1 MNIVFFGSSQ
11 FAVPS
16 LEALLA
22 AKHKISCVVTQ
33 PDKEKGRGMSLGVTA
48 VKAAAGPYNLRI
60 YQPKQVNS
68 GETIEFLKRL
78 NPDLFI
84 VVSYG
89 RILPEE
95 LLNIPRI
102 FSINAHASLL
112 PKYRGAAPINRAI
125 INGDKITG
133 VTIIKMSKKMDAGA
147 VIAQK
152 AAEIKEDDTFITLQK
167 KLSKEAA
174 ELLIE
179 AVSAVENN
187 KYKLTLQDEAKVTLA
202 PKLKKEDG
210 LISWDKPAGEIYNL
224 IRGSIEWPGA
234 FTYYKGKLVKIYKA
248 RILEAPD
255 AGSRIPGGEVVQ
267 AGKEGIIVATGSG
280 NLAIEELQ
288 VEGKRRMGAKDF
300 IAGHKICAGEKF
312 YKK

>member
-1 MNIVFFGSSQ
+1 MNIIFFGSSQ
-11 FAVPS
+11 FAVPC
-16 LEALLA
+16 LKVLLA

-33 PDKEKGRGMSLGVTA
+33 ADKEKGRGLSLGVTA
-48 VKAAAGPYNLRI
+48 VKAAAELCNLRI
-60 YQPKQVNS
+60 YQPRQVNDGDTVS
-68 GETIEFLKRL
+68 FLKGL

-89 RILPEE
+89 QILSQRV
-95 LLNIPRI
+95 LDIPGI

-133 VTIIKMSKKMDAGA
+133 VTIIKMTERMDAGA
-147 VIAQK
+147 IMMQK
-152 AAEIKEDDTFITLQK
+152 TTKIKENDTFIILEE
-167 KLSKEAA
+167 KLSKDAA
-174 ELLIE
+174 ALLIE
-179 AVSAVENN
+179 AVNSIENN
-187 KYKLTLQDEAKVTLA
+187 KYKLTPQDESKVTLA

-210 LISWDKPAGEIYNL
+210 LIDWNKPAGEIYNL
-224 IRGSIEWPGA
+224 IRGCVKWPGA
-234 FTYYKGKLVKIYKA
+234 FTYYKDKLLKVYKA
-248 RILEAPD
+248 RILEMPD
-255 AGSRIPGGEVVQ
+255 AGYRIPAGELFRVDKDSIV
-267 AGKEGIIVATGSG
+267 VATGNG

-288 VEGKRRMGAKDF
+288 VEGKRRMKVRDF